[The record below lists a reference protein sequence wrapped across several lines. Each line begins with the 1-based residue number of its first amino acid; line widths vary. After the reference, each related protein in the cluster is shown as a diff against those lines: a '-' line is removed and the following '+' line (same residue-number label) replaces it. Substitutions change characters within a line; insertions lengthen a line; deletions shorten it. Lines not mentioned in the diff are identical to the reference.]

1 MLSVKAKAFILMVTG
16 SLCASL
22 SLAST
27 LSVTVSNEDG
37 QPIKNTVVELYN
49 PDYLID
55 SASYDGPKA
64 FEVAQ
69 RMRQFQ
75 PFVLAVPVGSSIT
88 FPNYD
93 KTRHHVYSF
102 SPIKTFELKLFSG
115 QAHDPVIFN
124 EAGVVALGCNIH
136 DAMQSHIYVTDSR
149 YFMVTDENGQ
159 VQFSSLPE
167 TSFNVKVWHPLQGE
181 AVEPQMVATSS
192 NDVSLNVNLSI
203 IEEFEEDEFED
214 EYAY

>member
-1 MLSVKAKAFILMVTG
+1 MAMSSFG
-16 SLCASL
+16 ASL
-22 SLAST
+22 SVAST
-27 LSVTVSNEDG
+27 LSVTILDLDN
-37 QPIKNTVVELYN
+37 QPVKNTVVELYN
-49 PDYLID
+49 PDYVINA
-55 SASYDGPKA
+55 SSYDGSKD

-69 RMRQFQ
+69 RMRQFD

-115 QAHDPVIFN
+115 QSHEPVTFD

-149 YFMVTDENGQ
+149 YFLVTDEAGKAH
-159 VQFSSLPE
+159 FPELPE
-167 TSFNVKVWHPLQGE
+167 TSFNLKVWHPLQEE
-181 AVEPQMVATSS
+181 AVAPQTVVTSKGDMS
-192 NDVSLNVNLSI
+192 VQVSLSI
-203 IEEFEEDEFED
+203 IEEFNEYDSED